1 MDKMSKQHNRHF
13 IKFIIGAWII
23 VANLSLF
30 YIHAT
35 DLSTLY
41 PKGNK
46 SAEDK
51 IHLIHADNLEYDQFT
66 NPDAQRLSG
75 DVEFLHK
82 DLRMFCD
89 SAVLFLS
96 TNSFEAFGS
105 IKIEQGDT
113 VSLLGE
119 YLYYDGNTQIA
130 EVRYN
135 VEMRHRESLLLTDSL
150 NFDRLESKG
159 YFFEGGTLID
169 GENVLTSDWGE
180 YYTSTRKSSFN
191 YNVILESPQYR
202 LISDTLNYDLQTKWA
217 DVSGPSEIRSGKSI
231 IKTQKGYY
239 NTETQKAELFER
251 SQYYNGGKS
260 VVGDSVY
267 YDKLNGIATAYNN
280 IIYEDTIS
288 KHILLGDYCYYNE
301 ILGDAIVTKNALA
314 KEYSSSTDTL
324 FVHADT
330 LKLHTYNID
339 TDSLYRTI
347 HGYYHVRAYRDDIQA
362 VCDSLSFNSQ
372 DKRMTMYKDPIVWS
386 EARQILGEEI
396 NVFLNDSTIDSIY
409 VERQALLVEQVDSL
423 HYNQVSGQ
431 EMHSY
436 FKNGEMR
443 ENQVVGNVQ
452 IIFYPLENDSTVLYH
467 NYTETS
473 KMSMFMQNR
482 KLYKI
487 WAPASQGYFYPI
499 GTAPRERTI
508 LENFAWFDYIRPKD
522 KNDLFQWRGKE
533 KGKELK
539 ATIRREAPLQKLK

>member
-1 MDKMSKQHNRHF
+1 MDKMSKQQKRHL
-13 IKFIIGAWII
+13 KKLMIGAWII

-239 NTETQKAELFER
+239 NTETRKAKLFER

-301 ILGDAIVTKNALA
+301 ILGNAIVTKNALA

-508 LENFAWFDYIRPKD
+508 LENFAWFDYIRPKN
-522 KNDLFQWRGKE
+522 KYDLFEWRGKE

>member
-1 MDKMSKQHNRHF
+1 MDKMSKQQKRHL
-13 IKFIIGAWII
+13 KKLMIGAWII

-150 NFDRLESKG
+150 NFDRLENKG

-508 LENFAWFDYIRPKD
+508 LENFAWFDYIRPKN
-522 KNDLFQWRGKE
+522 KYDLFEWRGKE

>member
-1 MDKMSKQHNRHF
+1 MDKMSKQQKRHL
-13 IKFIIGAWII
+13 KKLMIGAWII

-508 LENFAWFDYIRPKD
+508 LENFAWFDYIRPKN
-522 KNDLFQWRGKE
+522 KYDLFEWRGKE

>member
-1 MDKMSKQHNRHF
+1 MDKMSKQQKRHL
-13 IKFIIGAWII
+13 KKLMIGAWII

-75 DVEFLHK
+75 DVKFLHK

-436 FKNGEMR
+436 FKKGEMR

-482 KLYKI
+482 KLHKI

-508 LENFAWFDYIRPKD
+508 LENFAWFDYIRPKN
-522 KNDLFQWRGKE
+522 KYDLFEWRGKE

>member
-1 MDKMSKQHNRHF
+1 MDKMSKQQKRHL
-13 IKFIIGAWII
+13 KKLMIGAWII

-362 VCDSLSFNSQ
+362 VCDSLSLNSQ

-508 LENFAWFDYIRPKD
+508 LENFAWFDYIRPKN
-522 KNDLFQWRGKE
+522 KYDLFEWRGKE

>member
-1 MDKMSKQHNRHF
+1 MDKMSKQQKRHL
-13 IKFIIGAWII
+13 KKLMIGAWII

-482 KLYKI
+482 KLHKI

-508 LENFAWFDYIRPKD
+508 LENFAWFDYIRPKN
-522 KNDLFQWRGKE
+522 KYDLFEWRGKE

>member
-1 MDKMSKQHNRHF
+1 M
-13 IKFIIGAWII
+13 IGAWII

-473 KMSMFMQNR
+473 KLSMFMQNR
-482 KLYKI
+482 KLHKI

-508 LENFAWFDYIRPKD
+508 LENFAWFDYIRPKN
-522 KNDLFQWRGKE
+522 KYDLFEWRGKE

>member
-1 MDKMSKQHNRHF
+1 MDKMSKQQKRHLKK
-13 IKFIIGAWII
+13 IMIGAWII

-288 KHILLGDYCYYNE
+288 KHILLGDYCSYNE

-508 LENFAWFDYIRPKD
+508 LENFAWFDYIRPKN
-522 KNDLFQWRGKE
+522 KYDLFEWRGKE

>member
-1 MDKMSKQHNRHF
+1 MDKMSKQQKRHL
-13 IKFIIGAWII
+13 KKLMIGAWII

-239 NTETQKAELFER
+239 NTETQKAKLFER

-288 KHILLGDYCYYNE
+288 KHILLGDYCYYNQ
-301 ILGDAIVTKNALA
+301 ILGDAFVTKNALA

-508 LENFAWFDYIRPKD
+508 LENFAWFDYIRPKN
-522 KNDLFQWRGKE
+522 KYDLFEWRGKE

>member
-1 MDKMSKQHNRHF
+1 MDKMSKQQKRHL
-13 IKFIIGAWII
+13 KKLMIGAWII

-301 ILGDAIVTKNALA
+301 FLGDAIVTKNALA

-409 VERQALLVEQVDSL
+409 VERQALLVEQEDSL
-423 HYNQVSGQ
+423 HYKQVSGQ

-482 KLYKI
+482 KLHKI

-508 LENFAWFDYIRPKD
+508 LENFAWFDYIRPKN
-522 KNDLFQWRGKE
+522 KYDLFEWRGKE

>member
-1 MDKMSKQHNRHF
+1 MDKMSKQQKRHL
-13 IKFIIGAWII
+13 KKLMIGAWII

-75 DVEFLHK
+75 DVKFLHK

-482 KLYKI
+482 KLHKI

-508 LENFAWFDYIRPKD
+508 LENFAWFDYIRPKN
-522 KNDLFQWRGKE
+522 KYDLFEWRGKE

>member
-1 MDKMSKQHNRHF
+1 MDKMSKQQKRHL
-13 IKFIIGAWII
+13 KKLMIGAWII

-301 ILGDAIVTKNALA
+301 ILGDAIVTKSALA

-347 HGYYHVRAYRDDIQA
+347 HGYYHVRAYREDIQA

-508 LENFAWFDYIRPKD
+508 LENFAWFDYIRPKN
-522 KNDLFQWRGKE
+522 KYDLFEWRGKE

>member
-1 MDKMSKQHNRHF
+1 MDKMSKQQKRHL
-13 IKFIIGAWII
+13 KKLMIGAWII

-105 IKIEQGDT
+105 IKIEQEDT

-169 GENVLTSDWGE
+169 GENILTSDWGE

-508 LENFAWFDYIRPKD
+508 LENFAWFDYIRPKN
-522 KNDLFQWRGKE
+522 KYDLFEWRGKE

>member
-1 MDKMSKQHNRHF
+1 MDKMSKQQKRHL
-13 IKFIIGAWII
+13 KKLMIGAWII

-231 IKTQKGYY
+231 IKTQK
-239 NTETQKAELFER
+239 
-251 SQYYNGGKS
+251 
-260 VVGDSVY
+260 
-267 YDKLNGIATAYNN
+267 
-280 IIYEDTIS
+280 
-288 KHILLGDYCYYNE
+288 
-301 ILGDAIVTKNALA
+301 
-314 KEYSSSTDTL
+314 
-324 FVHADT
+324 
-330 LKLHTYNID
+330 
-339 TDSLYRTI
+339 
-347 HGYYHVRAYRDDIQA
+347 
-362 VCDSLSFNSQ
+362 
-372 DKRMTMYKDPIVWS
+372 
-386 EARQILGEEI
+386 
-396 NVFLNDSTIDSIY
+396 
-409 VERQALLVEQVDSL
+409 
-423 HYNQVSGQ
+423 
-431 EMHSY
+431 
-436 FKNGEMR
+436 
-443 ENQVVGNVQ
+443 
-452 IIFYPLENDSTVLYH
+452 
-467 NYTETS
+467 
-473 KMSMFMQNR
+473 
-482 KLYKI
+482 
-487 WAPASQGYFYPI
+487 
-499 GTAPRERTI
+499 
-508 LENFAWFDYIRPKD
+508 
-522 KNDLFQWRGKE
+522 
-533 KGKELK
+533 
-539 ATIRREAPLQKLK
+539 

>member
-1 MDKMSKQHNRHF
+1 MDKMSKQQKRHL
-13 IKFIIGAWII
+13 KKLMIGAWII

-452 IIFYPLENDSTVLYH
+452 IIFYPLENDSIVLYH

-473 KMSMFMQNR
+473 RMSMFMQNR

-508 LENFAWFDYIRPKD
+508 LENFAWFDYIRPKN
-522 KNDLFQWRGKE
+522 KYDLFEWRGKE

>member
-1 MDKMSKQHNRHF
+1 MDKMSKQQKQHL
-13 IKFIIGAWII
+13 KKLMIGAWII

-35 DLSTLY
+35 DLSALY

-508 LENFAWFDYIRPKD
+508 LENFAWFDYIRPKN
-522 KNDLFQWRGKE
+522 KYDLFEWRGKE